1 MDSCTSFYGE
11 HIMFRQI
18 KVLSYPVLLTMVM
31 ASGSVFGDSL
41 DGGLTRER
49 IYSNAATEAAREGQ
63 RFYNDDQA
71 DQLRHR
77 VNEQSPEFAS
87 QSQYQHQY
95 REQQDK
101 QAQHRYQYREQSG
114 GQHMHQ
120 SGFSGSGSAGRMG
133 GAGRGR

>member
-1 MDSCTSFYGE
+1 
-11 HIMFRQI
+11 
-18 KVLSYPVLLTMVM
+18 MVM
-31 ASGSVFGDSL
+31 ASGSVLGDSF

-49 IYSNAATEAAREGQ
+49 IYSNAAAEAAREGQ
-63 RFYNDDQA
+63 RFYNDGHT

-77 VNEQSPEFAS
+77 VYEQSPEFAT

-114 GQHMHQ
+114 AQHMHQ
-120 SGFSGSGSAGRMG
+120 SGFPGSGSGGRMG
-133 GAGRGR
+133 GGGGRGR